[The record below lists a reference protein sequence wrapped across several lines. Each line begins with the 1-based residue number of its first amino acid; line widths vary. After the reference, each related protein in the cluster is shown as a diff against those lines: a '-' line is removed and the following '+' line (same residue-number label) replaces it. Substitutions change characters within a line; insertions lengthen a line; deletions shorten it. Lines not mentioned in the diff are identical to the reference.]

1 MTEREDFARA
11 LVVAVEAIVR
21 ADAAARPAVARAED
35 LLAVARALD
44 AAAAAA
50 RSEARALLRAVVEA

>member
-11 LVVAVEAIVR
+11 LVAAVEAIVR
-21 ADAAARPAVARAED
+21 ADDEARPAVARAED

-44 AAAAAA
+44 AAASAVRA
-50 RSEARALLRAVVEA
+50 EARALLRAVVEA

>member
-21 ADAAARPAVARAED
+21 ADDEARPAVARAED